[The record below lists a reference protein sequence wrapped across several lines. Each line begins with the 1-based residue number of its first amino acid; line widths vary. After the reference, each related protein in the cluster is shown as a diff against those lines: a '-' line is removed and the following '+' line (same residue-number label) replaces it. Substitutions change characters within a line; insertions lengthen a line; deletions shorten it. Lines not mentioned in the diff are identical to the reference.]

1 MSQKYLPDRPPPA
14 LPRIITSDVYCAACL
29 LSLGCTLDKVVRNDR
44 RRVAFV
50 FEGER
55 VRELKRAYKGPQPV
69 YVEANAFRDSII
81 TIRRLVD
88 QSLSQRSDS
97 CPQLPLPLSA
107 SPMRSS
113 AA

>member
-1 MSQKYLPDRPPPA
+1 M

-55 VRELKRAYKGPQPV
+55 VREFKRAFKESDPV
-69 YVEANAFRDSII
+69 YVVAQSFRDALI
-81 TIRRLVD
+81 TVRRLVD
-88 QSLSQRSDS
+88 STLSQRSEP
-97 CPQLPLPLSA
+97 CPEVPVYPEVQMEEYRMQL
-107 SPMRSS
+107 
-113 AA
+113 